1 MGLQFVNQFA
11 HFRTLHHPW
20 LTLSF
25 MFVGMGTIINIVAII
40 SGAAIGILI
49 GNRLAERT
57 RTLMT
62 DVLGAITLI
71 GAASSIKALWNEDLS
86 NALPQGWPIMVVL
99 GSLLIGGLI
108 GSTLNIEAKLEK
120 LGLRLRRRFDAKG
133 ESPFVEGFVTASLI
147 FAIGPLAIL
156 GSISD
161 GMSTGIDQLVLK
173 STLDFFASIA
183 FATALGWGV
192 AVSALPVGVYQF
204 AWTGIGFALGSILS
218 DYQVSA
224 MTATGGILLLGIAF
238 KLLDIKQIPI
248 GNLLPALAVAPLLAL
263 GISYL

>member
-1 MGLQFVNQFA
+1 M
-11 HFRTLHHPW
+11 
-20 LTLSF
+20 
-25 MFVGMGTIINIVAII
+25 
-40 SGAAIGILI
+40 
-49 GNRLAERT
+49 
-57 RTLMT
+57 
-62 DVLGAITLI
+62 
-71 GAASSIKALWNEDLS
+71 
-86 NALPQGWPIMVVL
+86 
-99 GSLLIGGLI
+99 
-108 GSTLNIEAKLEK
+108 
-120 LGLRLRRRFDAKG
+120 
-133 ESPFVEGFVTASLI
+133 I

-183 FATALGWGV
+183 FAAALGWGV

-238 KLLDIKQIPI
+238 KLLNIKQIAI

-263 GISYL
+263 GSSYL

>member
-1 MGLQFVNQFA
+1 
-11 HFRTLHHPW
+11 
-20 LTLSF
+20 
-25 MFVGMGTIINIVAII
+25 MGTIINIVAIVG
-40 SGAAIGILI
+40 GAALGILI

-57 RTLMT
+57 RNLMT

-86 NALPQGWPIMVVL
+86 NALPEGWPIMVVL
-99 GSLLIGGLI
+99 GSLLLGGLL
-108 GSTLNIEAKLEK
+108 GSTLNIEAKLEN
-120 LGLRLRRRFDAKG
+120 LGIRLKRRLDAHG

-147 FAIGPLAIL
+147 FAIAIL

-183 FATALGWGV
+183 FAAALGWGV
-192 AVSALPVGVYQF
+192 AVSALPVGIYQF

-238 KLLDIKQIPI
+238 KLLNIKQIAI
-248 GNLLPALAVAPLLAL
+248 GNLLPALAIAPLLAL

>member
-1 MGLQFVNQFA
+1 
-11 HFRTLHHPW
+11 
-20 LTLSF
+20 
-25 MFVGMGTIINIVAII
+25 MFVGVGTVINIAAIVV
-40 SGAAIGILI
+40 GAALGVLI

-57 RTLMT
+57 RVLMT

-71 GAASSIKALWNEDLS
+71 GAASSIKALWNQDLAS
-86 NALPQGWPIMVVL
+86 ALPQGWPI
-99 GSLLIGGLI
+99 
-108 GSTLNIEAKLEK
+108 TLNIEARLEQ
-120 LGLRLRRRFDAKG
+120 LGVRLKKRFDRHG
-133 ESPFVEGFVTASLI
+133 DSPFVEGFVTASLI

-183 FATALGWGV
+183 FAAALGWGV

-204 AWTGIGFALGSILS
+204 AWTGIGFALGSILA

-238 KLLDIKQIPI
+238 KLLNIKSIAI

-263 GISYL
+263 AIGAL

>member
-1 MGLQFVNQFA
+1 M
-11 HFRTLHHPW
+11 
-20 LTLSF
+20 
-25 MFVGMGTIINIVAII
+25 
-40 SGAAIGILI
+40 
-49 GNRLAERT
+49 RL
-57 RTLMT
+57 
-62 DVLGAITLI
+62 
-71 GAASSIKALWNEDLS
+71 K
-86 NALPQGWPIMVVL
+86 
-99 GSLLIGGLI
+99 
-108 GSTLNIEAKLEK
+108 
-120 LGLRLRRRFDAKG
+120 RRFDAQG

-183 FATALGWGV
+183 FAAALGWGV

-204 AWTGIGFALGSILS
+204 AWTGIGFALGSVLS

-238 KLLDIKQIPI
+238 KLLNIKQIAI

>member
-1 MGLQFVNQFA
+1 
-11 HFRTLHHPW
+11 
-20 LTLSF
+20 
-25 MFVGMGTIINIVAII
+25 MFVGIGTVINI
-40 SGAAIGILI
+40 AAIVFGASLGVLI
-49 GNRLAERT
+49 GNRFAERT
-57 RTLMT
+57 RNLMT

-71 GAASSIKALWNEDLS
+71 GAASSIKSLWNEDF
-86 NALPQGWPIMVVL
+86 AKAVPQGWPIMVVL

-108 GSTLNIEAKLEK
+108 GSMLNIEAQLEK
-120 LGLRLRRRFDAKG
+120 LGVKLKARFDRQG
-133 ESPFVEGFVTASLI
+133 NSPFVEGFVMASLI

-183 FATALGWGV
+183 FAAALGWGV
-192 AVSALPVGVYQF
+192 AVSALPVGIYQF
-204 AWTGIGFALGSILS
+204 LWTGIGFALGSILA

-238 KLLDIKQIPI
+238 KLLNIKIIAI
-248 GNLLPALAVAPLLAL
+248 GNLLPALAIAPLLAL